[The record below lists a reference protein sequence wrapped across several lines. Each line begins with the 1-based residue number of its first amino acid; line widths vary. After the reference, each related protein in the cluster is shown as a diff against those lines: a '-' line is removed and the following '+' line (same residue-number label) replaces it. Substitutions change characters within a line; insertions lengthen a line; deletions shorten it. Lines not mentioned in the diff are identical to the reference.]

1 MQPQSKIIHGNIM
14 FITTMDMVPMLRILS
29 RHINRKSNIQIY
41 TFTQL
46 GLVTI
51 MTVSMV
57 VMVLEVFM
65 DLVMYSQ
72 LERANNKRTPV
83 WPTLNTSMDLPV
95 GHAVKQ
101 LATVLIP
108 TVKRM
113 ENWHIVKA
121 SSFIATLQRSANMDG

>member
-1 MQPQSKIIHGNIM
+1 MQLQFKIIHGNIM
-14 FITTMDMVPMLRILS
+14 FITTMDMVPTLRILS
-29 RHINRKSNIQIY
+29 RHINQKSNIQIH

-51 MTVSMV
+51 MMVSMV
-57 VMVLEVFM
+57 VLVVFT

-101 LATVLIP
+101 LVIVLIP

>member
-1 MQPQSKIIHGNIM
+1 MQLQFKIIHGNTM
-14 FITTMDMVPMLRILS
+14 FITTMDMVRMLKILS
-29 RHINRKSNIQIY
+29 RLINQKSNIQIH

-51 MTVSMV
+51 M
-57 VMVLEVFM
+57 MVLMVALVVFT

-101 LATVLIP
+101 LATVHIP
-108 TVKRM
+108 TVKQM

-121 SSFIATLQRSANMDG
+121 SSFIATLQRSENMDG